1 MLTEEFNER
10 CSRSLQHDILLQI
23 YELPHGPNLSLAR
36 TEFGPNFGMLI
47 FIWPYAI
54 FCSHIP
60 STPILKLQPCR
71 SSICKPSFI
80 PSAVPALARGPP
92 SQWRLGA
99 FIFCWRRLTG
109 WRQWSLPGRESS
121 VSVWLFYT
129 LAFRKEGLY
138 LSFYFPRERLPCWPF
153 RKSRAQHLL
162 IPLGERYI
170 ISSTRSVFPKQSIMP
185 QRHSWSL
192 RVNFPGPVKWI
203 KWNT

>member
-1 MLTEEFNER
+1 MILWCKFMNSHKDQTSPQHTQTLGSALASSSSSGSMPLLFL
-10 CSRSLQHDILLQI
+10 RSLQVLS
-23 YELPHGPNLSLAR
+23 PHSFPK
-36 TEFGPNFGMLI
+36 T
-47 FIWPYAI
+47 Y
-54 FCSHIP
+54 
-60 STPILKLQPCR
+60 
-71 SSICKPSFI
+71 SSSNCKPSFI
-80 PSAVPALARGPP
+80 SSAVPALVRGPLWTL